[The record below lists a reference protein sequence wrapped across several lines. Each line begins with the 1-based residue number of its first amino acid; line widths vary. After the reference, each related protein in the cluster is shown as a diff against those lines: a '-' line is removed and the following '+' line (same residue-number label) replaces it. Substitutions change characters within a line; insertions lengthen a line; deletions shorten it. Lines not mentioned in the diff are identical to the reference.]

1 LAFVSIT
8 DLMQT
13 APEQDGAPTEAKPT
27 PLFRF
32 DPGWSFVIAGLLLL
46 VTAVLIPAQRDL
58 HELRNALEVQRAAED
73 QALRQLGAYD
83 RFLNDLSQAEPQ
95 LVSRLA
101 ASQLN
106 LMPKDERSM
115 LLVPSLNSTVTDW
128 IEDSEPLLVPAV
140 APYPDTLLSRLA
152 TGPRRLWV
160 LACGAFLVFVGLML
174 SPTAGRAPRSGGTR
188 EPSPIGLRFGNAFAP
203 IASASGATLAH
214 SQLSISATAHDAGG
228 DAEAELRVS
237 PADCV
242 ALLDEPLDA
251 DDVRAVEPV
260 ADVIDDLTADDGI
273 AEHAIADHVVADH
286 VASPDDCAVSEHDV
300 IARDE
305 SADYEVD
312 EMNADDVDEVEALR
326 IAEPDVAADAEL
338 RVGSGCERGQSSAPS
353 LDESIGYAVIQ
364 HDGAGIDGAGIDG
377 AEIDVAETACSVDR
391 HAVIVE
397 WKPIESDLAIGTA
410 DGLQASLEDSAS
422 SVDGRDLV
430 AFEARAETEACVADD
445 ALLSDETVLSDE
457 TDPEDGSVQTDERSL
472 PSPTDRT
479 LDVISLFHGVGDD
492 RWIDTR
498 ARR

>member
-1 LAFVSIT
+1 MSIT

-305 SADYEVD
+305 YADYEVD

-364 HDGAGIDGAGIDG
+364 HDGAGIYG